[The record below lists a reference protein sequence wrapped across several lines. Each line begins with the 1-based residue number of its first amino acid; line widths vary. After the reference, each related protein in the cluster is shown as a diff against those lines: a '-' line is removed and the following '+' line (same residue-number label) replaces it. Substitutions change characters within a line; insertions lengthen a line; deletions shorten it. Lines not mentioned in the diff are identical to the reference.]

1 MFVFFIFDFL
11 FLCWPSRTSRFGKPF
26 LAVQQSLQEMSDEIP
41 EKFCVVGRTQGM

>member
-1 MFVFFIFDFL
+1 LFFHIFNFL
-11 FLCWPSRTSRFGKPF
+11 LLFSPSLTSHLEKPF